1 MTESESAVM
10 ISEPPVFEPPSGP
23 PYLPPQSP
31 PPPFGYGHGPTPSPA
46 PKRHRVRAAIVAVAA
61 LVAGGTA
68 AIVIESQ
75 QGGGQTTATTKPAVS
90 SPSNAPASSTPAPST
105 PTSNEPS
112 ANEPLPTVASQPT
125 TTKTLDTD
133 AIVALV
139 DPAVVDITTALDGG
153 EAAGTGMVLTP
164 SGLVL
169 TNNHVIEGATEIE
182 VQIGG
187 SGPTHPAHVVGYDP
201 SDDVAL
207 IQIEGVSDLT
217 TVAVG
222 DSASL
227 AEGDRVVTIGN
238 ALGASGP
245 HAVSTGSIDGLD
257 QTITANDLTGD
268 SESLSGLIQFDATI
282 QPGDSG
288 GPLVNRSGQVIG
300 MNTAASVSLRRGLQ
314 STAGYAIPIDTALEI
329 AAKIQAGEDSS
340 TIHIGDRAILG
351 VQIVGSRPFDDPGVR
366 VAAVTPSGPAAEAGI
381 ERGAII
387 TAIDD
392 TTITTVEDLESAL
405 FPRSPGDTVRVSWTD
420 SDGVSH
426 TASLQLVAGPPA

>member
-10 ISEPPVFEPPSGP
+10 VSDRPAFEPPAGP
-23 PYLPPQSP
+23 PYFPPQSP
-31 PPPFGYGHGPTPSPA
+31 PPPFGYGDVPTPRPA
-46 PKRHRVRAAIVAVAA
+46 PKRHRVRTALVAVAA
-61 LVAGGTA
+61 LLAGATA
-68 AIVIESQ
+68 AVTIESQ
-75 QGGGQTTATTKPAVS
+75 RNGDETQTSATTQPVT
-90 SPSNAPASSTPAPST
+90 STPSST
-105 PTSNEPS
+105 PTSNQPAS
-112 ANEPLPTVASQPT
+112 AEPLPTVSSQPT

-139 DPAVVDITTALDGG
+139 DPAVVDVNTTLDGG

-169 TNNHVIEGATEIE
+169 TNNHVIDGATSIE

-187 SGPTHPAHVVGYDP
+187 TGPSHPAHVVGYDA
-201 SDDVAL
+201 SNDVAL
-207 IQIEGVSDLT
+207 IQIEGVSDLKT
-217 TVAVG
+217 ISVG

-227 AEGDRVVTIGN
+227 AEGDQVVTIGN

-245 HAVSTGSIDGLD
+245 HAVSTGNIDALD

-288 GPLVNRSGQVIG
+288 GPLVNRSGQVVGI
-300 MNTAASVSLRRGLQ
+300 NTAASVGFRRGLQ

-329 AAKIQAGEDSS
+329 AAKIQAGEGSS

-366 VAAVTPSGPAAEAGI
+366 VAAVTPDGPAAEAGI
-381 ERGAII
+381 TRGAII
-387 TAIDD
+387 TGVDEA
-392 TTITTVEDLESAL
+392 TITTVEDLEAAL
-405 FPRSPGDTVRVSWTD
+405 FPRSPGDTVRVTWTD

-426 TASLQLVAGPPA
+426 TASLQLVVGPPA